1 MNYDFG
7 KIPSRSN
14 DFYHDFV
21 VKQSEIISSKI
32 SVSEKDIN
40 ENSKSSDFYKWD
52 SLAQLNIILE
62 IEKKINM
69 KIDASMMS
77 ELTSIKSIKD

>member
-1 MNYDFG
+1 MKK
-7 KIPSRSN
+7 KIQIEEI
-14 DFYHDFV
+14 YT
-21 VKQSEIISSKI
+21 IISNKIAVSKK
-32 SVSEKDIN
+32 ELN

-62 IEKKINM
+62 IEKKIDK

-77 ELTSIKSIKD
+77 ELTSIKSIIDYLNKLDVIS

>member
-1 MNYDFG
+1 MNT
-7 KIPSRSN
+7 KIQIEEI
-14 DFYHDFV
+14 YT
-21 VKQSEIISSKI
+21 IISNKIAVSKK
-32 SVSEKDIN
+32 ELN

-62 IEKKINM
+62 IEKKIDK

-77 ELTSIKSIKD
+77 ELTSIKSIIDYLNKLDVIS

>member
-1 MNYDFG
+1 MST
-7 KIPSRSN
+7 KI
-14 DFYHDFV
+14 
-21 VKQSEIISSKI
+21 QIEEIYTIICSKI
-32 SVSEKDIN
+32 SVSKNELN

-62 IEKKINM
+62 IEKKINK

-77 ELTSIKSIKD
+77 ELTSVKSIIDYLKKLDVIS

>member
-1 MNYDFG
+1 MST
-7 KIPSRSN
+7 KIQIEEI
-14 DFYHDFV
+14 YT
-21 VKQSEIISSKI
+21 IISSKI
-32 SVSEKDIN
+32 SVSKSELN

-62 IEKKINM
+62 IEKKINK

-77 ELTSIKSIKD
+77 ELTSVKSIIDYLKKLDVIS

>member
-1 MNYDFG
+1 MNT
-7 KIPSRSN
+7 KIQIEEI
-14 DFYHDFV
+14 YT
-21 VKQSEIISSKI
+21 IISSKI
-32 SVSEKDIN
+32 SVSKNELN

-62 IEKKINM
+62 IEKKINK

-77 ELTSIKSIKD
+77 ELTSVKSIIDYLKKLDVIS

>member
-1 MNYDFG
+1 MST
-7 KIPSRSN
+7 KIQIEEI
-14 DFYHDFV
+14 YT
-21 VKQSEIISSKI
+21 IISNKI
-32 SVSEKDIN
+32 SVSKNELN

-62 IEKKINM
+62 IEKKINK

-77 ELTSIKSIKD
+77 ELTSVKSIIDYLKKLDVIS

>member
-1 MNYDFG
+1 MST
-7 KIPSRSN
+7 KIQIEEI
-14 DFYHDFV
+14 YT
-21 VKQSEIISSKI
+21 IISSKI
-32 SVSEKDIN
+32 SVSKNELN

-62 IEKKINM
+62 IEKKINK

-77 ELTSIKSIKD
+77 ELTSVKSIIDYLKKLDVIS

>member
-1 MNYDFG
+1 MNT
-7 KIPSRSN
+7 KIQIEEI
-14 DFYHDFV
+14 YT
-21 VKQSEIISSKI
+21 IISNKIAVSKK
-32 SVSEKDIN
+32 ELN

-62 IEKKINM
+62 IEKKIDK

-77 ELTSIKSIKD
+77 ELTSVKSIIDYLNKLDVIS

>member
-1 MNYDFG
+1 MTP
-7 KIPSRSN
+7 KIKIEEIIS
-14 DFYHDFV
+14 
-21 VKQSEIISSKI
+21 IISSKI

-62 IEKKINM
+62 IEKKIDK
-69 KIDASMMS
+69 KIDASMMG
-77 ELTSIKSIKD
+77 ELTSVKSIIVYLKKLNVIS